1 MNVFRRLRKHPD
13 SDSTPQGGIGDAAGD
28 MKEKPDTAP
37 LKLNVEGTTRP
48 LPTDDTPA
56 YTSEHLSFAQA
67 SDVGIVRTNNQDAA
81 ASFFA
86 TLSSAENRPDFG
98 IFVIADGMGGHHDG
112 EKASAIAART
122 VLAELTRRVY
132 LPLLSMDE
140 EQRPQITEAI
150 NDAILLANDAVIN
163 LVPEGG
169 TTLTACVIVGDFAYF
184 GHVGDSRAYI
194 IHQGQAEQITRDH
207 SYVQR
212 LYELGNLDSNEL
224 SNHPQKNVLYRAL
237 GQPEMQEVDVTWRR
251 LPANSA
257 LLLCS
262 DGLWGQVRDNE
273 LVKALAAHVEPPTV
287 CRELIAQANLNGGI
301 DNVSV
306 ILVRIPG

>member
-13 SDSTPQGGIGDAAGD
+13 SDGTLQGETGDATGD
-28 MKEKPDTAP
+28 TKGKPDTAP
-37 LKLNVEGTTRP
+37 LKPLVEGTTRP
-48 LPTDDTPA
+48 LPTDDTPL
-56 YTSEHLSFAQA
+56 YTSDHLSFAQA
-67 SDVGIVRTNNQDAA
+67 SDIGTVRTNNQDAA
-81 ASFFA
+81 ASFFT

-122 VLAELTRRVY
+122 VVAELTRRVY

-140 EQRPQITEAI
+140 DTRPQVTEAI

-163 LVPEGG
+163 QVPEGG
-169 TTLTACVIVGDFAYF
+169 TTLTACVLVGDFAYF

-194 IHQGQAEQITRDH
+194 VHQGQAEQITRDH

-251 LPANSA
+251 LPANST

-262 DGLWGQVRDNE
+262 DGLWGQVRDHDIVKTMNAHPE
-273 LVKALAAHVEPPTV
+273 LTAA
-287 CRELIAQANLNGGI
+287 CRALIAQANQNGGI